1 MPRNLP
7 AALVQFLAALPLGAA
22 GLALM
27 VWAAVAYFRIE
38 PGIDALIW
46 AARNAPFDHGMA
58 PELVANPAIPDGA
71 KIAIGVAG
79 LILYQ
84 LGKALLR
91 AARRNMQPPATGA
104 GGIAAQAGA
113 QSPRA
118 TVASWSAHAPRAATP
133 PRTAAAASAGSTVF
147 ARTLLTDDH
156 PPTTPSKSRSSDLL
170 LHPPTHPPRTPHAD
184 APRPQAALTS
194 PSVLEAQLA
203 GWARLIGK
211 DGKFTPQQRAALA
224 KLTPEQAALA
234 KMVPDPAKALKWV
247 VIGFI
252 ALFFVL
258 PFMLSVLGL
267 ILAAIFGN

>member
-7 AALVQFLAALPLGAA
+7 AALVQFLAALPLGAL

-38 PGIDALIW
+38 PGIDALMW

-58 PELVANPAIPDGA
+58 PELVANPAISDGA

-84 LGKALLR
+84 IGAALLR
-91 AARRNMQPPATGA
+91 AARVNMRPEEGA
-104 GGIAAQAGA
+104 AAVASAHAGV

-118 TVASWSAHAPRAATP
+118 APP
-133 PRTAAAASAGSTVF
+133 PRPAAAASTGSTVF

-156 PPTTPSKSRSSDLL
+156 PPSTPSKARSAELL
-170 LHPPTHPPRTPHAD
+170 LHPPTHSPHSQHAE
-184 APRPQAALTS
+184 APRQHASTAS
-194 PSVLEAQLA
+194 QSRLEGQLA

-211 DGKFTPQQRAALA
+211 DGKFTPQQRGALARMTPEQVALA
-224 KLTPEQAALA
+224 KRLS
-234 KMVPDPAKALKWV
+234 DPAKVMKWA
-247 VIGFI
+247 VIGVV
-252 ALFFVL
+252 AVFFVL
-258 PFMLSVLGL
+258 PFVLSVLGF